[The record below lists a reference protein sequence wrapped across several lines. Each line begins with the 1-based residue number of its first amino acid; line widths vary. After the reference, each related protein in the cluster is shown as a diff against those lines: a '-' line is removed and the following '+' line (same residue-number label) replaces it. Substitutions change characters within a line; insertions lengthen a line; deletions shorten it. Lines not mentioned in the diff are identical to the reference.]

1 MDLVRVILILFQMM
15 GRYLNISIVIRHGFR
30 FGGRGQKGR

>member
-15 GRYLNISIVIRHGFR
+15 GRYLNISIATRYDFWL
-30 FGGRGQKGR
+30 GGRDQKGR